1 MDGKRTNGRKIDKWT
16 EKSQFP
22 GGEKQICTRNRR
34 GLKMDKGTKN
44 GRIETQN
51 RQMD

>member
-1 MDGKRTNGRKIDKWT
+1 MKKTDKWT
-16 EKSQFP
+16 ENRQID
-22 GGEKQICTRNRR
+22 GEKQLLDRNRR
-34 GLKMDKGTKN
+34 GLKMDKWTKN